1 MVVTLLD
8 VAFRTVLKL
17 PKTPSFPFNKNIDN
31 REKAWVLRSQKA
43 TKRNQTE
50 VAISA
55 EMVQS

>member
-1 MVVTLLD
+1 MAVTLLD
-8 VAFRTVLKL
+8 VAFGTVLIS

-31 REKAWVLRSQKA
+31 REKAWTLRSQKA
-43 TKRNQTE
+43 TKRNQTK